1 MSAIYLFTDLISGFF
16 FVSFRCFSRFFFFSA
31 NFAPSEL
38 STEPHQRQVP
48 ARLCKSGRWSRV
60 VCVCCDD
67 GVGRDIMLIR
77 NRNRCSSGKSYA
89 NQVAA
94 LPHFLCCSA
103 CSDSF
108 RRFLCATLRR
118 VAFFLD
124 FRRRIDGPPPHQKK
138 NTKKH
143 KKKRKKNEAHPHG
156 VVFSPVFPAAVIGAF
171 YRLIATITRSDD
183 IVDYR
188 RRNKSADGCRSKKTN
203 GISTTITSSNVVLF
217 GFIRV
222 RNEFMKL
229 INNFSMISN
238 ISESRRF

>member
-1 MSAIYLFTDLISGFF
+1 MQIKSLRCRTFSVVLPAAIHFAVSFVRRCDASLFFLISG
-16 FVSFRCFSRFFFFSA
+16 
-31 NFAPSEL
+31 
-38 STEPHQRQVP
+38 
-48 ARLCKSGRWSRV
+48 
-60 VCVCCDD
+60 
-67 GVGRDIMLIR
+67 VGSM
-77 NRNRCSSGKSYA
+77 G
-89 NQVAA
+89 
-94 LPHFLCCSA
+94 
-103 CSDSF
+103 
-108 RRFLCATLRR
+108 
-118 VAFFLD
+118 
-124 FRRRIDGPPPHQKK
+124 RRRTK
-138 NTKKH
+138 KKH
-143 KKKRKKNEAHPHG
+143 KKTQKKNGKKNEAHPHG